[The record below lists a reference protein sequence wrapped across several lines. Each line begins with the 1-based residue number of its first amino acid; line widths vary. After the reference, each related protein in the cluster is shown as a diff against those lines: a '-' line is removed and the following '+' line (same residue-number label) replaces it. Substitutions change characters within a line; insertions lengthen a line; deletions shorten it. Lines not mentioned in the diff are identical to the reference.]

1 MVEEDSKHEEKLKSN
16 FVIACGK
23 WKDKHSM
30 ENNFTSFIHKVV
42 CEETAAWLEK
52 AKENNKV
59 NWTRKTSR
67 LIDCNCG
74 DSFYWQIS

>member
-1 MVEEDSKHEEKLKSN
+1 
-16 FVIACGK
+16 
-23 WKDKHSM
+23 M

-59 NWTRKTSR
+59 NCSNKKNKS
-67 LIDCNCG
+67 IN
-74 DSFYWQIS
+74 